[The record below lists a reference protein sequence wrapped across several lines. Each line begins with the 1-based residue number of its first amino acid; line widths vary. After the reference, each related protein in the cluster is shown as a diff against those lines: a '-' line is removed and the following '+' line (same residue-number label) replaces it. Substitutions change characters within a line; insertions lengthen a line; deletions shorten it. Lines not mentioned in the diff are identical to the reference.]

1 MGVWLNEGCHYD
13 YPGRS
18 LEEEVPI
25 MSEIERE
32 ERQTY
37 FQNRGREAGF
47 NGVSLLHRLNPLY
60 QFNILTDIVFDAM
73 HLLPLNV
80 VKNHLIKLFASEAI
94 NDREF
99 SHKLKQI
106 PWSTDYR
113 SSRLPINFESMGYWK
128 AEEFQKL
135 AYPASEFVLNGLLD
149 GEEYKAWAPVPRM
162 VEFVFNAGR
171 DGWTDDVIQKFQRL
185 SWRYC
190 IFMEE
195 HFGTQAFVINLYN
208 LIHFH
213 EDITRFSAPDNY
225 WCTHFERA
233 VSRYVRQSSNRKH
246 FREKTFARKEC
257 QREFLKFCSSGD
269 LSTERH

>member
-1 MGVWLNEGCHYD
+1 MGVWLNEGCHYY

-94 NDREF
+94 NEREF

-135 AYPASEFVLNGLLD
+135 AYLA
-149 GEEYKAWAPVPRM
+149 
-162 VEFVFNAGR
+162 
-171 DGWTDDVIQKFQRL
+171 L
-185 SWRYC
+185 S
-190 IFMEE
+190 
-195 HFGTQAFVINLYN
+195 
-208 LIHFH
+208 LIH
-213 EDITRFSAPDNY
+213 I
-225 WCTHFERA
+225 
-233 VSRYVRQSSNRKH
+233 
-246 FREKTFARKEC
+246 
-257 QREFLKFCSSGD
+257 
-269 LSTERH
+269 